1 MSVYIFRPY
10 KDDYK
15 ASIICPD
22 CKAVFDSE
30 FVEYKY
36 NQLFNICSFCK
47 IEFLISGTL
56 ADIYCVGHDISEIKY
71 LDCTKS
77 YSIFTVEKLIVS
89 SYEVMKYIEI
99 GRIDDTKYYKFPL
112 ISK

>member
-1 MSVYIFRPY
+1 MSVYIFRLY
-10 KDDYK
+10 KDHPK
-15 ASIICPD
+15 ASIICPN
-22 CKAVFDSE
+22 CKAVFDNE
-30 FVEYKY
+30 FVEHKY
-36 NQLFNICSFCK
+36 NQLLNTCSFCK

-56 ADIYCVGHDISEIKY
+56 ADIYCVGHDISEIEY

-77 YSIFTVEKLIVS
+77 YSIFIIEKLIVP